1 MVLHV
6 SADNAKAASLGTLD
20 ELVLALS
27 IVLHGIFVGANEIA
41 LRQAALEFETKEV
54 LFNVPMEVLE
64 LDSIVTLTF
73 LGTALIVG
81 TPWLDASL
89 AEEGLAAAALL
100 RLPDDHGANGTE
112 EEVSTLTLVFVLL
125 DEILDVEVSFRL
137 PAV

>member
-1 MVLHV
+1 M
-6 SADNAKAASLGTLD
+6 
-20 ELVLALS
+20 
-27 IVLHGIFVGANEIA
+27 EI
-41 LRQAALEFETKEV
+41 
-54 LFNVPMEVLE
+54 LE
-64 LDSIVTLTF
+64 LDSIVSLTF

-112 EEVSTLTLVFVLL
+112 EEVSALTLVFVLL